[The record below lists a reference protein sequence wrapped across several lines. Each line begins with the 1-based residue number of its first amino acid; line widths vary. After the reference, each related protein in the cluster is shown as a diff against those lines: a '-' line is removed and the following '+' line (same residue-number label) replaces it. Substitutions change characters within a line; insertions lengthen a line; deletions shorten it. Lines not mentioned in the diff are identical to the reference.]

1 MRKTIIFI
9 TIIFLLLCL
18 NAKALTVTDD
28 FGYKTVINKTPQRI
42 VSLAPSNTE
51 ILFALGAGKRVVG
64 VTDYCNYPPKVV
76 EMKKKGLIESIGG
89 YSTVNIEKV
98 IALKPDLVFA
108 AYGNGKEVVD
118 VLRSYGIKVIA
129 LNPKNISDVM
139 MDIMIIGK
147 AVGEEKN
154 ATKLVNWMKREI
166 EEMKEEAMRYK
177 VKPKVVHILW
187 NDPIWI
193 SGNNTFA
200 NDVIELA
207 GGINAFRDIEGWRI
221 VSYEEILAKNPDI
234 IIVNSG
240 SGMGGKKNILY
251 DWVLKEFPDLK
262 AIKSGNVYVI
272 NSDLIDRPS
281 YRLVYAAK
289 QIAKWVKAWEENRSE
304 KRVQKINKTPG
315 FEVILALI
323 ALIIAI
329 RKR

>member
-1 MRKTIIFI
+1 MRKAIF
-9 TIIFLLLCL
+9 IIFLLLFVCF
-18 NAKALTVTDD
+18 NAKALTIVDD

-64 VTDYCNYPPKVV
+64 VTDYCDYPPEAVK
-76 EMKKKGLIESIGG
+76 MKKEGLIESIGG

-98 IALKPDLVFA
+98 IALKPDLVLA

-129 LNPKNISDVM
+129 LNPRNISDVM
-139 MDIMIIGK
+139 RDILIIGK

-154 ATKLVNWMKREI
+154 ATKLVNWMKNEI
-166 EEMKEEAMRYK
+166 KKLKEEASRYK
-177 VKPKVVHILW
+177 VRPRIVHILW
-187 NDPIWI
+187 NDPIWV
-193 SGNNTFA
+193 SGNDTFA

-207 GGINAFRDIEGWRI
+207 GGINAFKDIEGWKI

-251 DWVLKEFPDLK
+251 NWVIKKFPDLDAVK
-262 AIKSGNVYVI
+262 KGNVYVI

-281 YRLVYAAK
+281 YRLIYAAK
-289 QIAKWVKAWEENRSE
+289 EIAKWVEAWEKNNS
-304 KRVQKINKTPG
+304 KVHVQKINETPG